1 MSKAMELLESL
12 KENESIRNTK
22 GAQVIT
28 LDNQEE
34 MVFSCITTLPDGTE
48 HEDRLF
54 IEEAEVIVK
63 HHDVR
68 NWTKGEIK
76 MRTWERNGYKVVE
89 QEFDYSLHQFAVIV
103 PGKKDQVIT
112 PDSIESMDSI
122 IADLDNGE
130 EVEGWEDGMG
140 NTIYTN
146 PDLLEDED

>member
-1 MSKAMELLESL
+1 MSKAMELLKGL

-28 LDNQEE
+28 LDNAEE

-68 NWTKGEIK
+68 NWVK
-76 MRTWERNGYKVVE
+76 N
-89 QEFDYSLHQFAVIV
+89 
-103 PGKKDQVIT
+103 
-112 PDSIESMDSI
+112 
-122 IADLDNGE
+122 
-130 EVEGWEDGMG
+130 
-140 NTIYTN
+140 
-146 PDLLEDED
+146 